1 VAKLAKDWLKEK
13 AKLAKSGQSK
23 MAKPQMMA
31 IQELQLTLSFCQ
43 FFTSFQN
50 PCKPFNPT
58 APPPPPQPPNK

>member
-43 FFTSFQN
+43 FL
-50 PCKPFNPT
+50 PPFIT
-58 APPPPPQPPNK
+58 LQTLQP